1 MSRKPRILAFAGSAR
16 QDSYNKKLVR
26 IAAKGA
32 EQAGAEVTVIDLRDY
47 PLPIFDEDLEKTGT
61 PEIACRLK
69 DLFVRHDGLLIAS
82 PEYNSSITAV
92 LKPELFTR

>member
-32 EQAGAEVTVIDLRDY
+32 EQAGAEVTVVDLRDY
-47 PLPIFDEDLEKTGT
+47 SLPIFDEDLEKTGT
-61 PEIACRLK
+61 PDNARKLK
-69 DLFVRHDGLLIAS
+69 ELFVGHEGVLDRLTGVQQFDHGVAEEHD
-82 PEYNSSITAV
+82 
-92 LKPELFTR
+92 